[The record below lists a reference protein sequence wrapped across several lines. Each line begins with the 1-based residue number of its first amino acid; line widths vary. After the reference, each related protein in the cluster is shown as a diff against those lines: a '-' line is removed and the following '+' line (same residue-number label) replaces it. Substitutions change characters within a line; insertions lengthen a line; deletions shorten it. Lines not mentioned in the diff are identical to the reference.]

1 MEKNLTHQAI
11 ALAGLSQAVYLV
23 QQIARRGT
31 ADLEA
36 MKTSIGSTLKIDA
49 DDILDV
55 YGGSLVGLETGL
67 KHMERQLSEP
77 RQVDPELARYAS
89 TLIFLEGQV
98 MKRPDMVDAIGVAV
112 QRAQNAAER
121 TGDVLDDGVFE
132 ALAYG
137 YQQTLSQ
144 LKPRVMVSG
153 EQRYLSE
160 QRNSDRIRALLLAG
174 VRSALL
180 WRQAGGVRW
189 KLFFIRSSL
198 QREARRLRESIGQT
212 A

>member
-1 MEKNLTHQAI
+1 MEKTLTHQAI
-11 ALAGLSQAVYLV
+11 ALAGLSQAVLLV
-23 QQIARRGT
+23 QQIARRGS
-31 ADLEA
+31 ADLHA

-55 YGGSLVGLETGL
+55 YGGLSGLETGL
-67 KHMERQLSEP
+67 WQMERQLAEP

-98 MKRPDMVDAIGVAV
+98 MKRPEMVDAIGVAV
-112 QRAQNAAER
+112 QRAQAAAER
-121 TGDVLDDGVFE
+121 SGDILDDGVFE

-189 KLFFIRSSL
+189 KLLFVRSSL
-198 QREARRLRESIGQT
+198 QRKARRLRESIAQV

>member
-1 MEKNLTHQAI
+1 MEKTLTHQAI
-11 ALAGLSQAVYLV
+11 ALAGLSQAVLLV

-31 ADLEA
+31 ADLDA

-55 YGGSLVGLETGL
+55 YGGLSGLETGL
-67 KHMERQLSEP
+67 RQMERQLAEP

-98 MKRPDMVDAIGVAV
+98 MKRPEMVDAIGVAV
-112 QRAQNAAER
+112 QRAQAAAKR
-121 TGDVLDDGVFE
+121 SGDILDDGVFE

-189 KLFFIRSSL
+189 KLLFVRSSL
-198 QREARRLRESIGQT
+198 QREARRLRESIGQV

>member
-11 ALAGLSQAVYLV
+11 ALAGLSQAVMLV
-23 QQIARRGT
+23 QQIARRGS
-31 ADLEA
+31 ADLDA

-55 YGGSLVGLETGL
+55 YGGLAGLETGL
-67 KHMERQLSEP
+67 RQMERQLAEP

-98 MKRPDMVDAIGVAV
+98 MKRPEMVDAIGVAV
-112 QRAQNAAER
+112 QRAQAAAER
-121 TGDVLDDGVFE
+121 SGDILDDGVFE

-174 VRSALL
+174 IRSALL

-189 KLFFIRSSL
+189 KLLFVRSSL
-198 QREARRLRESIGQT
+198 QREARRLRESIAQV

>member
-11 ALAGLSQAVYLV
+11 ALAGLSQAVMLV
-23 QQIARRGT
+23 QQIARRGS
-31 ADLEA
+31 ADLDA

-55 YGGSLVGLETGL
+55 YGGLAGLETGL
-67 KHMERQLSEP
+67 RQMERQLAEP

-98 MKRPDMVDAIGVAV
+98 MKRPEMVDAIGVAV
-112 QRAQNAAER
+112 QRAQAAAER
-121 TGDVLDDGVFE
+121 SGDILDDGVFE

-189 KLFFIRSSL
+189 KLLFVRSSL
-198 QREARRLRESIGQT
+198 QREARRLRESIGQV

>member
-1 MEKNLTHQAI
+1 MEKTLTHQAI
-11 ALAGLSQAVYLV
+11 ALAGLSQAVLLV
-23 QQIARRGT
+23 QQIARRGS
-31 ADLEA
+31 ADRDA

-55 YGGSLVGLETGL
+55 YGGLSGLETGL
-67 KHMERQLSEP
+67 RQMERQLAEP

-98 MKRPDMVDAIGVAV
+98 MKRPEMVDAIGVAV
-112 QRAQNAAER
+112 QRAQAAAER
-121 TGDVLDDGVFE
+121 SGDILDDGVFE

-189 KLFFIRSSL
+189 KLLFVRSSL
-198 QREARRLRESIGQT
+198 QREARRLRESIGQVV
-212 A
+212 

>member
-1 MEKNLTHQAI
+1 MEKTLTHQAI
-11 ALAGLSQAVYLV
+11 ALAGLSQAVLLV

-31 ADLEA
+31 ADLDA

-55 YGGSLVGLETGL
+55 YGGLAGLETGL
-67 KHMERQLSEP
+67 RQMERQLAEP

-98 MKRPDMVDAIGVAV
+98 MKRPEMVDAIGVAV
-112 QRAQNAAER
+112 QRAQAAAER
-121 TGDVLDDGVFE
+121 SGDILDDGVFE

-189 KLFFIRSSL
+189 KLLFVRSSL
-198 QREARRLRESIGQT
+198 QREARRLRESIAQV

>member
-1 MEKNLTHQAI
+1 MEKTLTHQAI
-11 ALAGLSQAVYLV
+11 ALAGLSQAVMLV
-23 QQIARRGT
+23 QQIARRGS
-31 ADLEA
+31 ADLDA

-55 YGGSLVGLETGL
+55 YGGLSGLETGL
-67 KHMERQLSEP
+67 RQMERQLAEP

-98 MKRPDMVDAIGVAV
+98 MKRPEMVDAIGVAV
-112 QRAQNAAER
+112 QRAQAAAER
-121 TGDVLDDGVFE
+121 SGDILDDGVFE

-189 KLFFIRSSL
+189 KLLFVRSSL
-198 QREARRLRESIGQT
+198 QREARRLRESIGQV

>member
-1 MEKNLTHQAI
+1 
-11 ALAGLSQAVYLV
+11 
-23 QQIARRGT
+23 
-31 ADLEA
+31 
-36 MKTSIGSTLKIDA
+36 
-49 DDILDV
+49 
-55 YGGSLVGLETGL
+55 
-67 KHMERQLSEP
+67 
-77 RQVDPELARYAS
+77 
-89 TLIFLEGQV
+89 
-98 MKRPDMVDAIGVAV
+98 V
-112 QRAQNAAER
+112 QRAQAAAKR
-121 TGDVLDDGVFE
+121 SGDILDDGVFE

-189 KLFFIRSSL
+189 KLLFVRSSL
-198 QREARRLRESIGQT
+198 QREARRLRESIAQV

>member
-1 MEKNLTHQAI
+1 MEKNLTNQAI
-11 ALAGLSQAVYLV
+11 ALAGLSQAVTLV
-23 QQIARRGT
+23 QQIARRGS
-31 ADLEA
+31 ADLDA

-55 YGGSLVGLETGL
+55 YGGLAGLQTGL
-67 KHMERQLSEP
+67 AGMERQLAEP

-112 QRAQNAAER
+112 QRAQAVVER
-121 TGDVLDDGVFE
+121 SGDMLDDGVFE

-189 KLFFIRSSL
+189 KLLFVRSSL
-198 QREARRLRESIGQT
+198 QREARRLRESI
-212 A
+212 APAA

>member
-11 ALAGLSQAVYLV
+11 ALAGLSQAVMLV
-23 QQIARRGT
+23 QQIARRGS
-31 ADLEA
+31 ADLDA

-55 YGGSLVGLETGL
+55 YGGLAGLQTGL
-67 KHMERQLSEP
+67 AGLERQLAAP

-98 MKRPDMVDAIGVAV
+98 MKRQDMVDAIGVAV
-112 QRAQNAAER
+112 QRAQAVAER
-121 TGDVLDDGVFE
+121 SGDTVDDGVFE

-144 LKPRVMVSG
+144 LKPRVIVSG

-189 KLFFIRSSL
+189 KLLFVRSSL
-198 QREARRLRESIGQT
+198 QREARRLRESIAQ
-212 A
+212 AA

>member
-1 MEKNLTHQAI
+1 MEKTLTHQAI
-11 ALAGLSQAVYLV
+11 ALAGLSQAVMLV
-23 QQIARRGT
+23 QQIARRGS
-31 ADLEA
+31 ADRDA

-55 YGGSLVGLETGL
+55 YGGLSGLETGL
-67 KHMERQLSEP
+67 RQMERQLAEP

-98 MKRPDMVDAIGVAV
+98 MKRPEMVDAIGVAV
-112 QRAQNAAER
+112 QRAQAAAER
-121 TGDVLDDGVFE
+121 SGDILDDGVFE

-189 KLFFIRSSL
+189 KLLFVRSSL
-198 QREARRLRESIGQT
+198 QREARRLRESIAQV

>member
-1 MEKNLTHQAI
+1 MEKTLTHQAI
-11 ALAGLSQAVYLV
+11 ALAGLSQAVMLV
-23 QQIARRGT
+23 QQIARRGS
-31 ADLEA
+31 ADLDA

-55 YGGSLVGLETGL
+55 YGGLAGLETGL
-67 KHMERQLSEP
+67 RQMERQLAEP

-98 MKRPDMVDAIGVAV
+98 MKRPEMVDAIGVAV
-112 QRAQNAAER
+112 QRAQAAAER
-121 TGDVLDDGVFE
+121 SGDILDDGVFE

-189 KLFFIRSSL
+189 KLLFVRSSL
-198 QREARRLRESIGQT
+198 QREARRLRESIAQV

>member
-11 ALAGLSQAVYLV
+11 ALAGLSQAVMLV
-23 QQIARRGT
+23 QQIARRGS
-31 ADLEA
+31 ADLDA

-55 YGGSLVGLETGL
+55 YGGLAGLETGL
-67 KHMERQLSEP
+67 RQMERQLAEP

-98 MKRPDMVDAIGVAV
+98 MKRPEMVDAIGVAV
-112 QRAQNAAER
+112 QRAQAAAER
-121 TGDVLDDGVFE
+121 SGDILDDGVFE

-137 YQQTLSQ
+137 YQKTLSE

-189 KLFFIRSSL
+189 KLLFVRSSL
-198 QREARRLRESIGQT
+198 QREARRLRESIGQV

>member
-1 MEKNLTHQAI
+1 MEKTLTHQAI
-11 ALAGLSQAVYLV
+11 ALAGLSQAVLLV
-23 QQIARRGT
+23 QQIARRGS
-31 ADLEA
+31 ADLDA

-55 YGGSLVGLETGL
+55 YGGLAGLEAGL
-67 KHMERQLSEP
+67 RQMERQLAEP

-98 MKRPDMVDAIGVAV
+98 MKRPEMVDAIGVAV
-112 QRAQNAAER
+112 QRAQAAAEGS
-121 TGDVLDDGVFE
+121 GDILDDGVFE

-189 KLFFIRSSL
+189 KLLFVRSSL
-198 QREARRLRESIGQT
+198 QREARRLRESIAQV

>member
-1 MEKNLTHQAI
+1 MEKNLTNQAI
-11 ALAGLSQAVYLV
+11 ALAGLSQAVTLV
-23 QQIARRGT
+23 QQIARRGS
-31 ADLEA
+31 ADLDA

-55 YGGSLVGLETGL
+55 YGGLAGLQTGL
-67 KHMERQLSEP
+67 AGMERQLAEP

-112 QRAQNAAER
+112 QRAQAVVER
-121 TGDVLDDGVFE
+121 SGDMLDGGVFE

-144 LKPRVMVSG
+144 LKPRVIVSG

-189 KLFFIRSSL
+189 KLLFVRSSL
-198 QREARRLRESIGQT
+198 QREARRLRESI
-212 A
+212 APAA

>member
-1 MEKNLTHQAI
+1 MEKTLTHQAI
-11 ALAGLSQAVYLV
+11 ALAGLSQAVLLV
-23 QQIARRGT
+23 QQIARRGS
-31 ADLEA
+31 ADLDA

-55 YGGSLVGLETGL
+55 YGGLAGLETGL
-67 KHMERQLSEP
+67 RQMERQLAEP

-98 MKRPDMVDAIGVAV
+98 MKRPEMVDAIGVAV
-112 QRAQNAAER
+112 QRAQAAAER
-121 TGDVLDDGVFE
+121 SGDILDDGVFE

-189 KLFFIRSSL
+189 KLLFVRSSL
-198 QREARRLRESIGQT
+198 QREARRLRESIAQV

>member
-1 MEKNLTHQAI
+1 MEKTLTHQAI
-11 ALAGLSQAVYLV
+11 ALAGLSQAVLLV
-23 QQIARRGT
+23 QQIARRGS
-31 ADLEA
+31 ADLDA

-55 YGGSLVGLETGL
+55 YGGLSGLETGL
-67 KHMERQLSEP
+67 RQMERQLAEP

-98 MKRPDMVDAIGVAV
+98 MKRPEMVDAIGVAV
-112 QRAQNAAER
+112 QRAQAAAER
-121 TGDVLDDGVFE
+121 SGDILGDGVFE

-189 KLFFIRSSL
+189 KLLFVRSSL
-198 QREARRLRESIGQT
+198 QREARRLRESIAQV